1 MRKRSHAEKKSSQS
15 TSRRGPRPR
24 GTAPQT
30 RPAGWE
36 AAENATRLAW
46 SVTRRRT
53 NKSTPKSNGHR
64 ARWARTGAGA
74 RPEAG
79 RASCAS
85 QSRGKR
91 GRPPRAR
98 DPRLGREARR
108 CRLSAQ
114 GRRAPTAQTG
124 ARPGAGGHA
133 SPRDANRA
141 DDKRG
146 CVARTTTP
154 RARADAARATR
165 CGRTAA
171 LGERAVSDARRPR
184 RTCSGRLSRRKK
196 SENRWEAL
204 ALKMFTGAFKKG
216 KLERT

>member
-53 NKSTPKSNGHR
+53 NKSAPKSNGHR

-146 CVARTTTP
+146 CVARTTNDPTGTCGRGP
-154 RARADAARATR
+154 GDPVRAD
-165 CGRTAA
+165 GRTW
-171 LGERAVSDARRPR
+171 RASGVRRQAPTQNLPR
-184 RTCSGRLSRRKK
+184 ETVPQEEK
-196 SENRWEAL
+196 
-204 ALKMFTGAFKKG
+204 
-216 KLERT
+216 

>member
-46 SVTRRRT
+46 SLTRRRT
-53 NKSTPKSNGHR
+53 NKSAPKSNGHR
-64 ARWARTGAGA
+64 ARWRGNTSERAARTGAGA
-74 RPEAG
+74 RPRAG

-85 QSRGKR
+85 QSCGKR
-91 GRPPRAR
+91 GRPPRATR
-98 DPRLGREARR
+98 APDPRLGREARR

-124 ARPGAGGHA
+124 ARPGAGGRV

-196 SENRWEAL
+196 SEN
-204 ALKMFTGAFKKG
+204 
-216 KLERT
+216 